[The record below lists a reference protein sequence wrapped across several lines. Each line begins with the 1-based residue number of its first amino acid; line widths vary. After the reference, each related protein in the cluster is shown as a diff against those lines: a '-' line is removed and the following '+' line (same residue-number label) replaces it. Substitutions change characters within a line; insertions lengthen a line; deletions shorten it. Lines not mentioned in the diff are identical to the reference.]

1 MTAWIEE
8 VRAAVGA
15 GHVSAGQTDRWEYG
29 RDLWPQ
35 AQIWQRQGR
44 NPFPPDLVAWPGS
57 VAEIQA
63 LVRICREHRVP
74 LVPYG
79 AGSGVCGSAI
89 PEYGGL
95 VMDLKRLSAIRHLD
109 PVSGLVEA
117 ECGLI
122 GQHLEDQLQA
132 EGWTMGHFPSS
143 ITTSTLGGYLA
154 TRSAGQLS
162 SRYGKIEDMVV
173 GLEAVLPDG
182 QLWRSV
188 VAPRSATGP
197 DLKHL
202 LIGSEGTLGVIT
214 AATMR
219 IWPLPPVRRFESHVF
234 PSVAPGLHAI
244 REVMQRGLRPAV
256 IRLYD
261 EADTSLALGSVGL
274 EAEGCLLI
282 WMLEGDGATV
292 DLEAAAVAAAALG
305 HGGTAMGPAPGEHW
319 YAHRYSMGYRQTQ
332 ILPDAVGL
340 VDTFEVATTWA
351 NLMPLYDAVRRALKS
366 HAYTMA
372 HFSHAYPEGC
382 SIYFTAIWGA
392 ETAESSETAY
402 RNAWEDALSACRSAG
417 GTISHHHGIGRQKA
431 AWLKEELGPAYDMLV
446 TIKAALDPDGIFN
459 PGNLGL
465 GRPAPAGTKEDT

>member
-1 MTAWIEE
+1 MDE
-8 VRAAVGA
+8 VRAVVGA
-15 GHVSAGQTDRWEYG
+15 GHVSTGQTDRWGYG

-57 VAEIQA
+57 VAEVQQ
-63 LVRICREHRVP
+63 LVAVCRKHRVP

-89 PEYGGL
+89 PEHGGL

-117 ECGLI
+117 EAGLI
-122 GQHLEDQLQA
+122 GQLLEDQLHAQ
-132 EGWTMGHFPSS
+132 GWTMGHYPSS
-143 ITTSTLGGYLA
+143 INSSTLGGYLA

-173 GLEAVLPDG
+173 ALEAVLPDG

-188 VAPRSATGP
+188 PTPRSATGP
-197 DLKHL
+197 DLKQL

-219 IWPLPPVRRFESHVF
+219 IWPLPPVRQFQSYVF
-234 PSVAPGLHAI
+234 PSVGPGLEAM
-244 REVMQRGLRPAV
+244 REIMQKGLRPAV
-256 IRLYD
+256 VRLYD

-282 WMLEGDGATV
+282 WMLEGDDAGV
-292 DLEAAAVAAAALG
+292 ELESNAVSDTCLRR
-305 HGGTAMGPAPGEHW
+305 GGISMGRKPGEHW
-319 YAHRYSMGYRQTQ
+319 YAHRHSMGYRQAQ
-332 ILPDAVGL
+332 ILPDPTGL

-351 NLMPLYDAVRRALKS
+351 NLIPLYDAVRRALKQ

-382 SIYFTAIWGA
+382 SIYFTALWEA
-392 ETAESSETAY
+392 ENPESSEDAY
-402 RNAWEDALSACRSAG
+402 RAAWDSALSACREAG

-431 AWLKEELGPAYDMLV
+431 AWLKAELGPAYDMLT
-446 TIKAALDPDGIFN
+446 TIKQALDPDNIFN

-465 GRPAPAGTKEDT
+465 GPSRWMATGAGRDA